1 MNTHSSFGQNTEI
14 NAELQAEL
22 QAPVVEAF
30 GPEQLDARERA
41 QSDRI
46 AREAAALCLKALL
59 HRVDPQRHPVSADPT
74 SLEAR
79 AAACA
84 AALPALAVARLAPGL
99 KALSRRPTQLR
110 RLLGEQGPSLAD
122 LRPAGLDARLDLR
135 PSLPAL
141 RTLPAPSRLAR
152 ATPRSATQL
161 TRCHLLLRA
170 IHCVRETQPAG
181 WDEIIFGGL
190 RIGASGNVAVMRGFD
205 AGDFRTGHY
214 ASYGELFLGQYSLR
228 TTPGYPKSLYAIFQ
242 LVESDSNDAAVAR
255 ALTDALSSLVGLVVS
270 FFATAAAGAAAAAA
284 VSLIGNLVGALIDE
298 DALRPYGIRLTLNS
312 QNQFGGAVGPKQHTG
327 NITGHGGIYRI
338 GYRWVLGA

>member
-1 MNTHSSFGQNTEI
+1 MNTHSSFGHAAQPT
-14 NAELQAEL
+14 AEQQAEL
-22 QAPVVEAF
+22 QAPVVEEF
-30 GPEQLDARERA
+30 GPQQLSARERA
-41 QSDRI
+41 QADAI
-46 AREAAALCLKALL
+46 ATQAAALCLKALL
-59 HRVDPQRHPVSADPT
+59 HQVDPARYPINPDPK

-84 AALPALAVARLAPGL
+84 ASLPALGLARIGVGL

-122 LRPAGLDARLDLR
+122 LRPAGLDARLGLR
-135 PSLPAL
+135 AVALRLPAL
-141 RTLPAPSRLAR
+141 QAPARIPR
-152 ATPRSATQL
+152 AVPRSATTY

-190 RIGASGNVAVMRGFD
+190 RIGASGNVAVMQGFD
-205 AGDFRTGHY
+205 AGDFRTGTY
-214 ASYGELFLGQYSLR
+214 ASYGELYLGQYSLR

-255 ALTDALSSLVGLVVS
+255 ALTNALSSLAGIVVS
-270 FFATAAAGAAAAAA
+270 FFATPAAGAA
-284 VSLIGNLVGALIDE
+284 VSSTITLLGNLIGTLIDE

-312 QNQFGGAVGPKQHTG
+312 QNQFGGPIGPKQHTG
-327 NITGHGGIYRI
+327 NITGHGGVYRI